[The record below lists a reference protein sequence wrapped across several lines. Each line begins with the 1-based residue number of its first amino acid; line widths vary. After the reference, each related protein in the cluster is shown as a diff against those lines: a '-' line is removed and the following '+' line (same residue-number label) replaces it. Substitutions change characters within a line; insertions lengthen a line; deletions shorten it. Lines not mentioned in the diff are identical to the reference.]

1 MILDLSDEEHA
12 ELVRLVRDAID
23 GDRYFMS
30 SRATLRRRSWQKLD
44 PASARAVT
52 PHPAPRP
59 AGTPSLVYQRLK
71 AGRRRR

>member
-1 MILDLSDEEHA
+1 MILDLADEEHA
-12 ELVRLVRDAID
+12 ELVRLMRDAID

-30 SRATLRRRSWQKLD
+30 PRAKLRKAILAKLD
-44 PASARAVT
+44 PTPARAVT